1 MSSAR
6 DHPEVVR
13 DYLAGECA
21 EGTIL
26 GPFPAGSL
34 PGLQVSRFGVIPK
47 GKSGKLH
54 LIVDLSSPE
63 RKSVNDGIDSDLC
76 SMSYV
81 TVDGAV
87 EVIRQ
92 TGRGSFLAK
101 VDVRQAYRIV
111 PVHPEDRPL
120 LGMMWEGSL
129 FVDSALPFGLRS
141 APKIFS
147 AVADALEWLI
157 RNEGVESVMHYLDDY
172 LLVARTQEGCH
183 EALQKLL
190 GIFERLKVPVA
201 PEKLE
206 GPGTKLKFLGI
217 ELNTEEMSLRLPAEK
232 LAELR
237 MLVASWLGKRFCTVK
252 ELESL
257 VGKLQ
262 HASKVIRP
270 GRTFMRRMFELL
282 RGARRG
288 QRFVRLNAPI
298 KSDLQW
304 WHLFMA
310 HWNGVAMMT
319 NLSQGVSGPHLY
331 SDASGTFGCWAW
343 WGDKWFQLPW
353 PQENGYSSIAQKELL
368 PIVLACILW
377 GAAWRGEL
385 VTAQCD
391 NMAVVEV
398 VNSGYSKDSA
408 LAQLLHVLFFARAQW
423 EVEIKAVHIP
433 GRQNVLADAL
443 SFAGSGSHQRTN
455 RGANTARGAA
465 SDSPARL
472 DVASLVPTVHQLF
485 AAGLAPSTRRAYK
498 SGAVRYAR
506 FCSMANRPPFPARE
520 ETVMLFVSLLHK
532 EGLAPGTVKSYLAAV
547 RFEQISR
554 GMGDPEIGKMPRLEY
569 VVKGMK
575 RRAPRAVRCRLPNS
589 RNP

>member
-21 EGTIL
+21 EGRIL

-47 GKSGKLH
+47 GKSGKWR

-63 RKSVNDGIDSDLC
+63 GKSVNDGIDSDLC

-147 AVADALEWLI
+147 ALADALEWLI

-288 QRFVRLNAPI
+288 QRFVRLNTPI

-319 NLSQGVSGPHLY
+319 NLSQGASGPHLY
-331 SDASGTFGCWAW
+331 SDASGTFGCGAW

-377 GAAWRGEL
+377 GAAWRGAL
-385 VTAQCD
+385 VTAHCD

-398 VNSGYSKDSA
+398 VNSGYSKDGA
-408 LAQLLHVLFFARAQW
+408 LAQLLRVLFFARAQW

-443 SFAGSGSHQRTN
+443 SRNKMQLFFSQAP
-455 RGANTARGAA
+455 GAIREPTEVPTQLVELLVTVQP
-465 SDSPARL
+465 DWMSPAWSRL
-472 DVASLVPTVHQLF
+472 FTNCLRQDWPPQRGEHTSRVQCDMPDSAQWPTVHHSQL
-485 AAGLAPSTRRAYK
+485 GRR
-498 SGAVRYAR
+498 
-506 FCSMANRPPFPARE
+506 
-520 ETVMLFVSLLHK
+520 L
-532 EGLAPGTVKSYLAAV
+532 
-547 RFEQISR
+547 
-554 GMGDPEIGKMPRLEY
+554 
-569 VVKGMK
+569 
-575 RRAPRAVRCRLPNS
+575 
-589 RNP
+589 